1 MGSKEKEEFEDINA
15 EDDDGAE
22 NDGPPNETAEQRKKR
37 KKKEKKKAKKGG
49 KEDVEESAQVDE
61 VTPANNEPKVDPEAE
76 GDDAADDGPPNETA
90 EERKKR
96 KKKEKAKAKKATGKE
111 EKADDAG
118 TGKKKKGGMLK
129 ELLRLRLEAEERA
142 KQEEEERLREAEEL
156 QRRKE
161 EEVFN
166 ERQFEEAKKR
176 KEDMIA
182 QQKKEG
188 KFLTKKQR
196 QEQERNKRIFMSQN
210 IILPPGL
217 QNEAASSGTGVAD
230 AQKKKRVL
238 YGERKRDKKPAGDSK
253 PSDESKVSGETTKPE
268 ETIKT
273 EEPTALVDTD
283 DTIRQ
288 ETPESDVVDD
298 WEQIT
303 ETQLE
308 PEPLAA
314 SEKPKSAVKKAQPIA
329 TSSSDESSDSEG
341 STDEEEDEEDDEEL
355 NLASHDDVR
364 ARLKKRREEA
374 EAKRTTDNLRSP
386 VICVLGHVD
395 TGKTKMLD
403 TIRRTNV
410 QDGEAG
416 GITQQIG
423 ATRIPDT
430 AIQERCRH
438 VREFKGEDM
447 KIPGFLVIDT
457 PGHESFANLRSRGS
471 SLCDFAILVVDIM
484 HGLEQQTIESL
495 QLLLKRQT
503 PFVVALN
510 KIDRLYGYES
520 NPRKDIWQHLRA
532 QPQNTQAEFKQ
543 RWDSTVLQFSEQG
556 MNIALAKDKKDPKE
570 YISVVPTSA
579 YHGDGI
585 GNLMAH
591 IVEQSQTS
599 LAKKLAFCEELD
611 CTVMEVRPIT
621 GLGTTIDV
629 ILVNGYLRR
638 NDYIILSGTKGP
650 IVRLVRDLLM
660 PAPLKEIRV
669 KNEYEAYKEI
679 RGAQGVKIVAKEL
692 EHAVAGLPLYATSNI
707 DEVKVFE
714 EDAKRQLEQA
724 LTSIKTKPEGV
735 YVQAST
741 LGSLEA
747 LLEFLKTQK
756 IPVSNVNIGPV
767 HKKDVQKSAV
777 MLETNPEYVHFYNYQ
792 FQLFRFACILAFDV
806 PVDRDAQQFA
816 DREGVRVFQADIIYH
831 LERDFLA
838 YREEL
843 KMKRR
848 RENEHLAIFPCRL
861 RILPQ
866 HIFNARN
873 PIVLGVSVEA
883 GKLKKGTPIVA
894 KTPDDIVFLGT
905 VTSIEQNHDL
915 IDMARAGD
923 EVSIKI
929 ENTTGEA
936 PKLYG
941 RHFTHTD
948 ELLSRIS
955 RQSIDVCKNYFR
967 DDLSKDDWSVVIQL
981 KKLLKIM

>member
-1 MGSKEKEEFEDINA
+1 MGSKEKEEFEDLNA

-61 VTPANNEPKVDPEAE
+61 ATPTNDEPKADPEAE
-76 GDDAADDGPPNETA
+76 GDNAADDGPPNETA

-118 TGKKKKGGMLK
+118 AGKKKKGGMLK

-142 KQEEEERLREAEEL
+142 KQEEEERIREAEEL

-161 EEVFN
+161 EE
-166 ERQFEEAKKR
+166 EKAELLRKEEAKKR
-176 KEDMIA
+176 KEDLIT
-182 QQKKEG
+182 QQKKDG

-217 QNEAASSGTGVAD
+217 QNEAASSGTGAD

-238 YGERKRDKKPAGDSK
+238 YGKRDKKPAGESK
-253 PSDESKVSGETTKPE
+253 PSDEPKISDEATKPE
-268 ETIKT
+268 ETIKP
-273 EEPTALVDTD
+273 EEPTAVAETD
-283 DTIRQ
+283 DAVRQ

-314 SEKPKSAVKKAQPIA
+314 SEKSKTAVKKAQPEA
-329 TSSSDESSDSEG
+329 ASSSDESSDSEG
-341 STDEEEDEEDDEEL
+341 STDEDEDAEL
-355 NLASHDDVR
+355 NLASLDDVR
-364 ARLKKRREEA
+364 ARMKRRREEA
-374 EAKRTTDNLRSP
+374 EARRTTDDLRSP

-438 VREFKGEDM
+438 VRDFNAEAM
-447 KIPGFLVIDT
+447 TIPGFLVIDT

-484 HGLEQQTIESL
+484 HGLEPQTIESL

-599 LAKKLAFCEELD
+599 LAQKLAFCDELD
-611 CTVMEVRPIT
+611 CTVMEVRPLP
-621 GLGTTIDV
+621 GLGLTIDV
-629 ILVNGYLRR
+629 ILVNGYLRK
-638 NDYIILSGTKGP
+638 NDFIILSGTKGP
-650 IVRLVRDLLM
+650 IVTIIRDLLM
-660 PAPLKEIRV
+660 PAPLREMRV
-669 KNEYEAYKEI
+669 KNEYNNYKEI
-679 RGAQGVKIVAKEL
+679 RGAQGVKILAKDM
-692 EHAVAGLPLYATSNI
+692 EHAVAGLPIYATSNI

-714 EDAKRQLEQA
+714 EYAKHQLEKA
-724 LTSIKTKPEGV
+724 LTSIKTKSEGV

-747 LLEFLKTQK
+747 LLEFLKSQK

-777 MLETNPEYVHFYNYQ
+777 MLETNPE
-792 FQLFRFACILAFDV
+792 FACILAFDV
-806 PVDRDAQQFA
+806 PVNRDVQQFA
-816 DREGVRVFQADIIYH
+816 DREGVRIFQADIIYH

-948 ELLSRIS
+948 ELVSRIS